1 MEYFP
6 AIRGSMGRWTY
17 FIVKLSMR
25 ELSKMVQF
33 ATEYY
38 DDQTLDEAVQRE
50 IGKSRV
56 QKEIVEYLKRQDDRF
71 FSSLVVAAV
80 DGNPK
85 WHPVHISDDPRFQI
99 FADDD
104 RLRTTF
110 GLLAF
115 DGKQQYYA
123 LDGQHR
129 LSAIKQLLDKD
140 SDHSRDAPPHFADEE
155 VAVLVVTPDEAET
168 KQDFLQRYRRLF
180 GNLNRYA
187 KKTSLFTNIVMDEDD
202 AFAILTRRLI
212 TDHHFFKAPGRHKES
227 VRIKMRKGKA
237 VSAGSSVFTS
247 LETLYMMNTT
257 LLMSAERA
265 RSGWK
270 AKTFTMFRRPDDEL
284 DDLYDEL
291 VEIWDALIAVL
302 PKLERPP
309 AEMRC
314 HKEGTG
320 EDSALFWPVT
330 QELIV
335 RIARDLLDAPSG
347 AGSVQERLAVLGE
360 FEASLH
366 RPPWRHLVLVRDGK
380 GSWRIRSEDRKKCV
394 QVVDRIVRWQL
405 GQVPLNRE
413 ELGELRD
420 DWHGHLLLLPDQVS
434 HHDNWWAAIEAGRV
448 G

>member
-1 MEYFP
+1 
-6 AIRGSMGRWTY
+6 MGRWTY

-25 ELSKMVQF
+25 ELCKMVQF

-38 DDQTLDEAVQRE
+38 DDQTLDDAVQRA

-56 QKEIVEYLKRQDDRF
+56 QKEIVEYLKRQEDRF
-71 FSSLVVAAV
+71 FASLVVAAV
-80 DGNPK
+80 DGNPR
-85 WHPVHISDDPRFQI
+85 WHPVHITDDPRFEV

-115 DGKQQYYA
+115 DGRQKYYA

-140 SDHSRDAPPHFADEE
+140 SDHWTDAPSGFADEE

-168 KQDFLQRYRRLF
+168 KRDFVQRYRRLF

-187 KKTSLFTNIVMDEDD
+187 KPTSHFTNIIMDEDD
-202 AFAILTRRLI
+202 VFAILARRLI
-212 TDHHFFKAPGRHKES
+212 MDHHFFQAPGRHKES
-227 VRIKMRKGKA
+227 ARIKMKKGKM

-247 LETLYMMNTT
+247 LEMLYLMNRI
-257 LLMSAERA
+257 LLSSAERE

-270 AKTFTMFRRPDDEL
+270 ARTFTMFRLREDEI
-284 DDLYDEL
+284 DALYDEL
-291 VEIWDALIAVL
+291 VETWDGLIDVL
-302 PKLERPP
+302 PELMEVP

-320 EDSALFWPVT
+320 KDSALFWPVT

-335 RIARDLLDAPSG
+335 RVARDLLDAPG
-347 AGSVQERLAVLGE
+347 GSKTIRDRLVVLGE
-360 FEASLH
+360 METSLH
-366 RPPWRHLVLVRDGK
+366 CPPWRHLVLVRDGK
-380 GSWRIRSEDRKKCV
+380 GFWRIRSEDRKRCV
-394 QVVDRIVRWQL
+394 QIAGRILRWQL
-405 GQVPLNRE
+405 GQIPLNQE
-413 ELGELRD
+413 ELEELRN
-420 DWHGHLLLLPDQVS
+420 DWLGNLLLLPDEEPN
-434 HHDNWWAAIEAGRV
+434 HNEWWAVIEEGRV
-448 G
+448 A